1 MDSHGLARHERAAPG
16 VPNYGSRLSAATWL
30 LTVFSAI
37 FLTLRVYCKLSR
49 GRRLWWDD
57 HFLIASWVGVSN
69 MTMEAAQ
76 VADLIPRAQVTILVS
91 TAVLAEGI
99 RNYGVGLHYS
109 DMDPAKMPTQALIS
123 YIAGFATILGTIW
136 SKTSF
141 SITLLRISTG
151 RLRYLVWFIII
162 SVNLVL
168 GVSATIHW
176 AQCWPLKKLWN
187 YDMEGRC
194 LPRET
199 VQSYQVFA
207 SGTWP
212 CGGKER
218 DE

>member
-1 MDSHGLARHERAAPG
+1 LGH
-16 VPNYGSRLSAATWL
+16 
-30 LTVFSAI
+30 
-37 FLTLRVYCKLSR
+37 
-49 GRRLWWDD
+49 
-57 HFLIASWVGVSN
+57 
-69 MTMEAAQ
+69 
-76 VADLIPRAQVTILVS
+76 RAQVTVLVS

-109 DMDPAKMPTQALIS
+109 DMDPAKMPTQALLS

-151 RLRYLVWFIII
+151 RLRWLVWFIII

-176 AQCWPLKKLWN
+176 TQCWPLEKLWN
-187 YDMEGRC
+187 YNMEGTC

-199 VQSYQVFA
+199 VQNYQVFA
-207 SGTWP
+207 SGTWL
-212 CGGKER
+212 CRGQER
-218 DE
+218 DD